1 METNRRNFIGGAF
14 ALTAGM
20 CLPSIA
26 APKHEDDIIDIRN
39 IVVKEIQRSIFHV
52 HEGTS
57 KYLKAKAGRFS
68 LLDCFYLDVEL
79 ERKTKFLVGSRIHKI
94 CFATTI
100 PKTHVIGVVF
110 GIKMR
115 PDSEMQYFR
124 FAHPANWDVVDFARE
139 WARRT
144 DPEVEGIVGESFSKW
159 VAEVQSAELET
170 DMNEEDK
177 ISHIK
182 NMYVPTSNYLFTCE
196 GVHKH
201 LLVVPSKTERGAF
214 DVKLMWSYA
223 DMTVDADYKIIA
235 TTIKLK
241 EIS

>member
-1 METNRRNFIGGAF
+1 MFTKGHQNTKRRK
-14 ALTAGM
+14 L
-20 CLPSIA
+20 
-26 APKHEDDIIDIRN
+26 
-39 IVVKEIQRSIFHV
+39 
-52 HEGTS
+52 EGS
-57 KYLKAKAGRFS
+57 P
-68 LLDCFYLDVEL
+68 
-79 ERKTKFLVGSRIHKI
+79 RIHKI
-94 CFATTI
+94 CFVTTI

-124 FAHPANWDVVDFARE
+124 FAQTANWDVANFARE
-139 WARRT
+139 WARRS
-144 DPEVEGIVGESFSKW
+144 DSEVEGIVGESFSKW
-159 VAEVQSAELET
+159 VVEVQSAELET

-223 DMTVDADYKIIA
+223 DMTEDADYKIIA
-235 TTIKLK
+235 TTIKTK
-241 EIS
+241 EIA